1 MSLNLQLTEHDY
13 LENNWFWVLGPKRPK
28 LGLTLCF
35 LNFIKI
41 DANLGQVTVTITLE
55 IDLNQFFSNNLEGL

>member
-1 MSLNLQLTEHDY
+1 MSLNLQLTEQDY

-35 LNFIKI
+35 FKFYKN
-41 DANLGQVTVTITLE
+41 
-55 IDLNQFFSNNLEGL
+55 